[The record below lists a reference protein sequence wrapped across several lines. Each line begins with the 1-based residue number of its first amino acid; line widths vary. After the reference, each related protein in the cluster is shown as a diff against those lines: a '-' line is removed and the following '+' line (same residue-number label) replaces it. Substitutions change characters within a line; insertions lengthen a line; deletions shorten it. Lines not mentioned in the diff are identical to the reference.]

1 MSDFSM
7 EDPFPDEKINKD
19 KLEIERY
26 ERNLLLIVDDI
37 SSWIYKVILFDLM
50 WAYYALKLNKEEETK
65 KLFLNENEKVFQYI
79 YASNMKNPWYF
90 CFSTI

>member
-79 YASNMKNPWYF
+79 YASNMKNP
-90 CFSTI
+90 